1 MPTLYIINS
10 IKIDIYSRDHLP
22 PHFHA
27 LYAEHEILIVIKTLK
42 TYAGFLPV
50 RQHKAVLAW
59 AKNEEIKKF
68 LLENFKR
75 LNPNLRK

>member
-1 MPTLYIINS
+1 MPTIHKINS

-27 LYAEHEILIVIKTLK
+27 IYGEYEALIIIKTLK
-42 TYAGFLPV
+42 VYTGALPKSQFNSVIQWASSAQV
-50 RQHKAVLAW
+50 RQM
-59 AKNEEIKKF
+59 
-68 LLENFKR
+68 LLNNFNR

>member
-1 MPTLYIINS
+1 MPTIHKINS

-27 LYAEHEILIVIKTLK
+27 IYGEYEVLVIIKTLK
-42 TYAGFLPV
+42 IYQGSLPKKQLNMV
-50 RQHKAVLAW
+50 IDW
-59 AKNEEIKKF
+59 ASGPKVKEM
-68 LLENFKR
+68 LLNNFNR